1 MLECCRQDMKEEMI
15 CINNKYGLIKL
26 RDLYQINHHLHLYT
40 KTSCVI
46 DDIEL
51 GSSAV
56 AFIAHFDARYSI
68 IILEFGVNL
77 SKILC

>member
-1 MLECCRQDMKEEMI
+1 MLECCRQDMKEAMI

-46 DDIEL
+46 DSILNWEAVQLPLLHTLMQDTV
-51 GSSAV
+51 SS
-56 AFIAHFDARYSI
+56 F
-68 IILEFGVNL
+68 
-77 SKILC
+77 